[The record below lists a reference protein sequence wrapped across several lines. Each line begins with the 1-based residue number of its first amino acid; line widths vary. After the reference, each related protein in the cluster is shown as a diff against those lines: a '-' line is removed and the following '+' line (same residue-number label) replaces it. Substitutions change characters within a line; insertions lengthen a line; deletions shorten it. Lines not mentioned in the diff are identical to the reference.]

1 MVKPH
6 RFFCICA
13 CLCIYIY
20 CINIAHDSVVYAYI
34 VKKTGLYDIH
44 IYYIYIYYI
53 IIYNIMYIYKYYIYI
68 YIIYIR
74 FCSKVGFGWN
84 IADINPALFS
94 STKVQPLIWERS
106 PSRNAKKIQKN
117 KGFM

>member
-1 MVKPH
+1 M
-6 RFFCICA
+6 
-13 CLCIYIY
+13 
-20 CINIAHDSVVYAYI
+20 
-34 VKKTGLYDIH
+34 
-44 IYYIYIYYI
+44 YIYI
-53 IIYNIMYIYKYYIYI
+53 NILYI

-106 PSRNAKKIQKN
+106 PSRNAKKIQKIRDLCSPN
-117 KGFM
+117 MGLSENSVPLHPMVNDHYPY